1 MYTVLAVAWMI
12 PIARRFN
19 NPKSEIINPKSEYA
33 PYLYV
38 CALVSLYGGLMELL
52 QHYCTLTRSG
62 DWLDLLADIL
72 GALIGVLL
80 VFVIIQPSTFNIKH

>member
-12 PIARRFN
+12 PIARRLKN
-19 NPKSEIINPKSEYA
+19 HKSEIINLKSEFT
-33 PYLYV
+33 PYIYV

-62 DWLDLLADIL
+62 EWIDLLADFI
-72 GALIGVLL
+72 GALIGVVL
-80 VFVIIQPSTFNIKH
+80 VFVIKKHYCPFKF

>member
-1 MYTVLAVAWMI
+1 MI
-12 PIARRFN
+12 PIARRFKN
-19 NPKSEIINPKSEYA
+19 QKSEILNPKSEFA

-62 DWLDLLADIL
+62 EWIDLLADFI
-72 GALIGVLL
+72 GALIGVVL
-80 VFVIIQPSTFNIKH
+80 VFVIKKSKS

>member
-1 MYTVLAVAWMI
+1 MSDKTLHGLMYTVLAVAWII
-12 PIARRFN
+12 PIARRFKN
-19 NPKSEIINPKSEYA
+19 HKSEIA

-62 DWLDLLADIL
+62 EWIDLLADFI
-72 GALIGVLL
+72 GALIGVVL
-80 VFVIIQPSTFNIKH
+80 VFVIKKS